1 RGFSLI
7 ESLACGFSQTFY
19 EYVHKRHHQGN
30 SDLVQQVVEAFD
42 LDIEVRVRDGG
53 VGSRALQH
61 FFQVV
66 DDFKGLD
73 GGVSL
78 RALLAYLSAAGDDD
92 NELDHALP
100 SADDSVKLMTI
111 HKAKG
116 LEWPCVVLPLWL
128 NNVFPSY
135 QGRAKWTS
143 QGHAVPVDLLR
154 DGHRFRRIE
163 NWANKEA
170 IKGHNAELL
179 QATRT
184 EDRRLAY
191 VAVTRARQHLLCSTH
206 WWGPTQVTPRGPSTF
221 LTEIQ
226 QVPGVVREFDAQRPE
241 KTVKGEWS
249 NPMLRSPLA
258 PWPPP
263 SEPEDLAQRRA
274 AAEEVRKHLPS
285 DDADAVTMSPAEA
298 FDGWPVASTER
309 AEEWVR
315 LARAL
320 SVEALEEAQPV
331 LEVMMPATLSASDLV
346 YLRRDREQFA
356 RVLRRPM
363 PPRPS
368 TRAATR
374 GIRFHTWVEHRFG
387 QLTISDVSA
396 FDPGAD
402 LDGTD
407 LQDLKQA
414 FENSEYA
421 QLTPHKVEADIDIIL
436 GGSRV
441 RGRIDAVYD
450 HEQPDGTRRWEV
462 VDWKTGTKNADPI
475 QLAIYRLAW
484 AEKMEIELTEVDA
497 AFLYLADSSGT
508 GRKEVPDLARFTREY
523 LESLAD
529 GSVTD

>member
-1 RGFSLI
+1 MTGVQTCALPIWSWRDVAILMKTKTDIDRWYQALEEAEIPVEVVGIQGLLAVPEVADVVATLHLIDDPTCNPDLVRLLTGPRWSIGPSDLRILGHVATDLAMQMDRESRPEATREGVRSAFEEDVDRAVAARDTVETPSLLDAVLLVGRPGAKLPKGADRLSA
-7 ESLACGFSQTFY
+7 EGRSKLLDFASAMRTLRRSAGASP
-19 EYVHKRHHQGN
+19 

-315 LARAL
+315 LAR
-320 SVEALEEAQPV
+320 EAQ
-331 LEVMMPATLSASDLV
+331 
-346 YLRRDREQFA
+346 
-356 RVLRRPM
+356 
-363 PPRPS
+363 
-368 TRAATR
+368 
-374 GIRFHTWVEHRFG
+374 I
-387 QLTISDVSA
+387 
-396 FDPGAD
+396 
-402 LDGTD
+402 
-407 LQDLKQA
+407 
-414 FENSEYA
+414 
-421 QLTPHKVEADIDIIL
+421 
-436 GGSRV
+436 
-441 RGRIDAVYD
+441 
-450 HEQPDGTRRWEV
+450 QPE
-462 VDWKTGTKNADPI
+462 
-475 QLAIYRLAW
+475 
-484 AEKMEIELTEVDA
+484 
-497 AFLYLADSSGT
+497 
-508 GRKEVPDLARFTREY
+508 
-523 LESLAD
+523 
-529 GSVTD
+529 